1 MPDEALAGGVV
12 AALEYTDGALT
23 RIDVTRNVDVI
34 NGFEVVKKVLP
45 EEPSKRGPR
54 SETVGFAVLFG
65 DGKVI
70 AEKSAK
76 MTWIQALRYM
86 GLERVAGYK
95 GGVKGFPMV
104 GKRKRNNSK
113 NPRSEYQTLV
123 DGWWVYTCLNND
135 QKIKHLK
142 RIAAFLQIPLE
153 IRRNDEAE

>member
-1 MPDEALAGGVV
+1 MSALGSNAGRSGTGGAEGVAGRGV
-12 AALEYTDGALT
+12 RRWCCSCVVVDGALT
-23 RIDVTRNVDVI
+23 RIAVTRNVDVI
-34 NGFEVVKKVLP
+34 DGFEVVKKVLP
-45 EEPSKRGPR
+45 EQPSKRGPR

-95 GGVKGFPMV
+95 GGVVGFPMV

-113 NPRSEYQTLV
+113 NRGVNIKPWLMGGGCILV
-123 DGWWVYTCLNND
+123 S
-135 QKIKHLK
+135 IM
-142 RIAAFLQIPLE
+142 
-153 IRRNDEAE
+153 IRK